1 MPEPDFP
8 SLAAPA
14 SPDPLSWKQ
23 KLEKPDFFSPHI
35 RDQGPSLHFVLQ
47 LALVTE
53 VNPKSIPQGDIFILH
68 VGKSYS
74 QSCEES
80 FQTFI
85 RTNFFFIFLG
95 FL

>member
-1 MPEPDFP
+1 MPGPDFP

-14 SPDPLSWKQ
+14 SPDHTQLGTDMGKCG
-23 KLEKPDFFSPHI
+23 FFSPHI

-47 LALVTE
+47 FALVTE
-53 VNPKSIPQGDIFILH
+53 VNPMGTPQGGIFTLY

-85 RTNFFFIFLG
+85 RKKWIF
-95 FL
+95 